1 MPKKE
6 PKVKCPDCAAEY
18 DTAKGLSSHRRAK
31 HGYVSKNKYAVAL
44 REGTKPKKADPLKCD
59 ECGFVAMNVPEMTW
73 HTAKVHTPH
82 DMLKCDT
89 CGFVAQW
96 PGGLTNHQR
105 KSHPEKYPTPVS
117 AKNHR
122 LIVKQRRAIDHPK
135 KTQTITVRA
144 ASNGHQEA
152 HVAPTGDPIPEAT
165 LAIGLGRFQELSRQ
179 LAFEFDLPPRLLTSR
194 LAGLIYAATVR

>member
-59 ECGFVAMNVPEMTW
+59 QCSFVAMNVPEMTW
-73 HTAKVHTPH
+73 HTAKVH

-135 KTQTITVRA
+135 KIQTIIVRPA

-152 HVAPTGDPIPEAT
+152 HVAPDGIPEAT
-165 LAIGLGRFQELSRQ
+165 LAVALGRFQELCRSI
-179 LAFEFDLPPRLLTSR
+179 AFEHDLPARMFASR
-194 LAGLIYAATVR
+194 LAGLIYASTVR